1 MEPDDDGVREAPTKA
16 EQVVGRGAGEGVDRL
31 VGVADH
37 AQVVAAAQPGV
48 EQALLQRRDVLV
60 LVDDEVPVPA
70 PDLLGDVGGTPRC
83 APAMISSRSA
93 KSTAPPRRLACSYS
107 S

>member
-1 MEPDDDGVREAPTKA
+1 ML
-16 EQVVGRGAGEGVDRL
+16 GRGAGEGVDRL

-37 AQVVAAAQPGV
+37 AQVVAVAEPGV

-60 LVDDEVPVPA
+60 LVDDEVPVA
-70 PDLLGDVGGTPRC
+70 AADLLGDVGHGSM

-93 KSTAPPRRLACSYS
+93 KSITPARFLVCSYS
-107 S
+107 A